1 MRYKITNLMVQ
12 RFSSGLCSCLHVPV
26 ASKVLLCESRY
37 ESAFIMT
44 NLQMWAVTTR
54 SLFLQFWMFSFFLHF
69 FCVLCKI
76 TQDRA
81 WLENGSSF
89 SWHLLVSLL
98 RLMFAKT
105 FLSIR
110 ATECALR
117 CRASIGQVC
126 TSSVLAPDEALWF
139 SQALEFILNTR

>member
-1 MRYKITNLMVQ
+1 MVQ
-12 RFSSGLCSCLHVPV
+12 LFSSGLCSCLHVPV
-26 ASKVLLCESRY
+26 ASKLLLYENRY
-37 ESAFIMT
+37 ESTFIMT
-44 NLQMWAVTTR
+44 KFQMRAVATS
-54 SLFLQFWMFSFFLHF
+54 SLFLQFTFFLHF
-69 FCVLCKI
+69 FYVPCKI
-76 TQDRA
+76 TSGRA

-89 SWHLLVSLL
+89 SWHLMVSLL